1 MLILAINPGSTS
13 TKLSI
18 FSDARETHTGTI
30 IHPTE
35 ELSAFASIA
44 GQYEMRLAAVHAFLA
59 ESGVDAEAF
68 SAVIGRGGLL
78 RPVESGVY
86 SVNEKMRDDLLSGR
100 YGEHASNLGG
110 LLAERVA
117 CGRCPAF
124 IADPVVVDELAPEAR
139 LSGIPEI
146 PRRSVFH
153 ALNQKSAAREAC
165 LRRGLRYEEADLI
178 VAHLGGGVSVGAHRQ
193 GRVVDVN
200 NALDGDG
207 PFSPERSGTL
217 PAGQLLTLALSGEKS
232 EAHLRRLLTGGGGLV
247 AYCGTNSLRE
257 LRNVIAQG
265 QAGALPPASAPAS
278 GGTFSAPDA
287 GSPATVAEA
296 AIAAMVY
303 QIAQEIA
310 KHGATLLGAVD
321 LVVLT
326 GGMAHDHELVESISR
341 RVAYLAPI
349 EVIPGEREME
359 SLAAAATRAL
369 RGEQEVREY
378 Q

>member
-1 MLILAINPGSTS
+1 MRILAINPGSTS
-13 TKLSI
+13 TKLSV
-18 FSDARETHTGTI
+18 FSGGDETHATSI
-30 IHPTE
+30 SHASE
-35 ELSAFASIA
+35 ELAAYDTIA
-44 GQYEMRLAAVHAFLA
+44 GQYEMRYAAVTAFL
-59 ESGVDAEAF
+59 DEAGLDGQSF
-68 SAVIGRGGLL
+68 DAVIGRGGLL
-78 RPVESGVY
+78 KPVESGVY
-86 SVNEKMRDDLLSGR
+86 AVNETMREELLDGR

-117 CGRCPAF
+117 CDRCPAF

-139 LSGIPEI
+139 LSGIPDI
-146 PRRSVFH
+146 PRKSIFH

-165 LRRGLRYEEADLI
+165 RRLGVAYDEANLI
-178 VAHLGGGVSVGAHRQ
+178 VAHLGGGVSVGAHRH

-207 PFSPERSGTL
+207 PFSPERAGTL
-217 PAGQLLTLALSGEKS
+217 PAGQLLSLALSGERS
-232 EAHLRRLLTGGGGLV
+232 EAELRRLLTGGGGLV

-257 LRNVIAQG
+257 LRETA
-265 QAGALPPASAPAS
+265 AGATAQPSAK
-278 GGTFSAPDA
+278 
-287 GSPATVAEA
+287 SPAARAQA
-296 AIAAMVY
+296 AIAAMEY

-310 KHGATLLGAVD
+310 KHGATLFGAVD

-341 RVAYLAPI
+341 RVAYLAPV

-359 SLAAAATRAL
+359 SLAAAAMRAL
-369 RGEQEVREY
+369 SGEEEVREY